1 MMPVASWVVFIWQTG
16 PFFGGWVYSALIKL
30 QMYEAIKWKQTCVG
44 GGCDGNNCGRRT
56 HKWGYKYDSG
66 WQRERHPVLW
76 IQLKCEMAHWSVPVW
91 PQTVFGTDREAA
103 GVADTALFQIAAW
116 SLLASHYYYCTDGKD
131 MYIPSFIMVF
141 FGSNISVINQLPS
154 VLQCLLLVIGT
165 FVKINF
171 QYTLIYLLTF

>member
-1 MMPVASWVVFIWQTG
+1 
-16 PFFGGWVYSALIKL
+16 
-30 QMYEAIKWKQTCVG
+30 
-44 GGCDGNNCGRRT
+44 
-56 HKWGYKYDSG
+56 
-66 WQRERHPVLW
+66 
-76 IQLKCEMAHWSVPVW
+76 
-91 PQTVFGTDREAA
+91 
-103 GVADTALFQIAAW
+103 
-116 SLLASHYYYCTDGKD
+116 